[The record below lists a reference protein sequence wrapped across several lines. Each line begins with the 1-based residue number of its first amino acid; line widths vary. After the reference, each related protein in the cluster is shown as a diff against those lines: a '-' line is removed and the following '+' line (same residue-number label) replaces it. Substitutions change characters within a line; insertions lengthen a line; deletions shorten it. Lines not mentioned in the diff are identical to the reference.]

1 MRLAF
6 FRIFAHQKTA
16 FSANPGSFSKRRGI
30 SKIIINI
37 IKMQKTAPAL
47 LVLAAGMGSRYGGMK
62 QLDRIGP
69 SGETIMDYS
78 VYDAIQ
84 SGFGKVVFVIR
95 KSFEKAFRE
104 QVADKLRGKI
114 EVEIAFQEL
123 SGLPGNFRCPDER
136 KKPWGTGHAIWVAK
150 DLIRE
155 NFAVINADD
164 FYGREA
170 ISLMGNHLLSQTPYE
185 RGKYSMVGYRLE
197 NTLSEHG
204 HVSRGVCRVNHQG
217 MLLNVEE
224 FKALEKDSSGTIL
237 SNGQPTKLTA
247 DEVVSMNF
255 WGFSPDIFTHLEEK
269 LKKFLAT
276 QINSEK
282 GEFFIPMVVD
292 ELIRENRAKVKVL
305 PSKSRWFGVT
315 YKKDKEKAELT
326 LRQMISRGIYP
337 ARLW

>member
-1 MRLAF
+1 M
-6 FRIFAHQKTA
+6 
-16 FSANPGSFSKRRGI
+16 
-30 SKIIINI
+30 
-37 IKMQKTAPAL
+37 APAL

-78 VYDAIQ
+78 VYDAIR

-95 KSFEKAFRE
+95 KSFEEAFRE
-104 QVADKLRGKI
+104 QVADKLKGKI
-114 EVEIAFQEL
+114 PVEIAFQEL
-123 SGLPGNFRCPDER
+123 SDLPGGYLCPRER
-136 KKPWGTGHAIWVAK
+136 EKPWGTGHAIWVAK

-170 ISLMGNHLLSQTPYE
+170 ISLMGRHLLSQSPLE
-185 RGKYSMVGYRLE
+185 KGKYSMVGYRLD

-204 HVSRGVCRVNHQG
+204 HVSRGVCQVDKQG

-224 FKALEKDSSGTIL
+224 FKALEKAPGGNIL
-237 SNGQPTKLTA
+237 SNGSPTHLTT

-255 WGFSPDIFTHLEEK
+255 WGFGPDIFIHLEEK
-269 LKKFLAT
+269 MKDFLAT
-276 QINSEK
+276 GIDSEK

-292 ELIRENRAKVKVL
+292 ELIREGKARVRVL

-315 YKKDKEKAELT
+315 YKKDKDKAVKM
-326 LRQMISRGIYP
+326 LRQLINQGIYP
-337 ARLW
+337 ERLW